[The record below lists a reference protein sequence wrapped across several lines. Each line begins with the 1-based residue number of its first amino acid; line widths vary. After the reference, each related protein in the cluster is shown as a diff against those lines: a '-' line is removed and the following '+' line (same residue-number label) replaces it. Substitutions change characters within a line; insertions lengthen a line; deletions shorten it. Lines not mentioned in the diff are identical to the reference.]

1 LRGILW
7 HASGTPDK
15 GCIIATVRG
24 FSCLSRSP
32 WSLYLVAVLGVT
44 LLPAAAQ
51 QPPAPAFPSS
61 QGNVN
66 NVPRVTL
73 DVRVVDEHGQF
84 VPNLT
89 AEDFLVLEDGVQ
101 QTLSTFDVV
110 DIPVGPAG
118 TAGPVNPVKP
128 VGADSASND
137 VTREQ
142 RLYILLLDD
151 LRTDLSR
158 SATVA
163 AQARDFIEHRLA
175 DSDRAVVLAT
185 SGTSGMKGV
194 VQQFTNNRQWLLD
207 AIDKVEAGFG
217 ARGKCNG
224 DPQGCA
230 CSDDRTAYRSISGIA
245 RWLVPVLGQR
255 KAVLLF
261 GEGDVAGGRALAPM
275 PDNMDPLGNP
285 LGGPFGDD
293 RSVPGIPVSRSN
305 NSAVKATCEAIDEDR
320 RDAADVAARANVTVY
335 LVDPRQNADAEFTRI
350 VADTSSYYL
359 LGYAPASD
367 KHNGTFRKIEVRA
380 RRPGFTATT
389 RAGYTA
395 QNDAP
400 PKKVSPQ
407 PPLPVALA
415 ELISSPVA
423 ASGVTMSVTAP
434 VFRGKAGKA
443 SVEVIVDVA
452 RRDLTTSGG
461 LGKLELLDA
470 VADSDGRIRA
480 SERGSLDMKLSARS
494 GDTKASQGVRVLSR
508 LDVAPGRYMLRV
520 TGTDSNG
527 KSQGPVGTVQYDLD
541 VPDFAKDPITMS
553 GLVLSLASEASQPT
567 TGSDKDWQ
575 KRFDYAPTA
584 RRAFSAAD
592 ELTVAGEAYINEKA
606 PGAIEATTMVLR
618 PSGEVAVQTK
628 DLLDADGRSAAYRYE
643 STVALSGLQPG
654 DYIFKVEVRSGAAAA
669 SREIPFVV
677 VAGLTT
683 PGVTYIT
690 EPSLGA
696 VLKRAAAYVAEFS
709 KKVSGLV
716 AEETYEQDAAANQ
729 HRVLKSDFLL
739 VQLPGWAHPA
749 EFRDV
754 FEVDGQ
760 PVRDRE
766 ERLTQL
772 FLTPSKSRSQVEAI
786 VAESARYNIG
796 NIARTMNTPMLPLE
810 FLAAGVQKGFEF
822 RRTTDSKPLR
832 VSKTENPGG
841 PFAVPENAWV
851 IEYRETEKETV
862 IRNQQGRNI
871 YSYGRFWIDPRSGRI
886 LMSELRADGGGVAVV
901 VDVSY
906 RSDDAAGV
914 AVPVEMRESYDP
926 IQTGST
932 GPPGVGVRGV
942 ATYGHFRQFRVQ
954 TDESVA
960 PSVPEEK

>member
-7 HASGTPDK
+7 HASRNLPQRPHN
-15 GCIIATVRG
+15 AAVRG
-24 FSCLSRSP
+24 FSCFSRSP

-44 LLPAAAQ
+44 LAGQQPAA
-51 QPPAPAFPSS
+51 PAARS
-61 QGNVN
+61 NA
-66 NVPRVTL
+66 VTL

-89 AEDFLVLEDGVQ
+89 ADDFLVFEDGVQ
-101 QTLSTFDVV
+101 QTLSTLNVV
-110 DIPVGPAG
+110 DIPVGPVG
-118 TAGPVNPVKP
+118 NVGPVNPVSPVSP

-137 VTREQ
+137 LTREQ

-151 LRTDLSR
+151 LRTDVSR

-163 AQARDFIEHRLA
+163 DQARDFIEHRLA
-175 DSDRAVVLAT
+175 DTDRAVVVAT
-185 SGTSGMKGV
+185 SGRKGL
-194 VQQFTNNRQWLLD
+194 VQEFTNNRQWLFD
-207 AIDKVEAGFG
+207 AIDKIEAGFG
-217 ARGKCNG
+217 MRAKCNG

-230 CSDDRTAYRSISGIA
+230 CSDDRTAYRSMSNIA
-245 RWLVPVLGQR
+245 RWLVPVRGQR

-261 GEGDVAGGRALAPM
+261 GEGDVAGTRAAEPM
-275 PDNMDPLGNP
+275 PDTFNP
-285 LGGPFGDD
+285 LGGPLVNDSG
-293 RSVPGIPVSRSN
+293 VPGIPVSRSN
-305 NSAVKATCEAIDEDR
+305 NPSVKAGCDAIDEDR
-320 RDAADVAARANVTVY
+320 RDAADVVARANATVY
-335 LVDPRQNADAEFTRI
+335 LVDPRQGADAEFTRI

-359 LGYAPASD
+359 LGYAPAND
-367 KHNGTFRKIEVRA
+367 KRNGTFRKIEVRA
-380 RRPGFTATT
+380 RRPGLTATT

-395 QNDAP
+395 QNDVP
-400 PKKVSPQ
+400 PKKASPQ
-407 PPLPVALA
+407 PPLSAALA
-415 ELISSPVA
+415 ELISTPVA
-423 ASGVTMSVTAP
+423 TSGLTMSVTAP
-434 VFRGKAGKA
+434 AFRGKAGKA

-452 RRDLTTSGG
+452 RKDLTGSGG

-470 VADSDGRIRA
+470 VEDSDGRIRA
-480 SERGSLDMKLSARS
+480 SERGSLDMKPSARS
-494 GDTKASQGVRVLSR
+494 RDAMASQGVRVLSR
-508 LDVAPGRYMLRV
+508 LDVPPGKYVLRV
-520 TGTDSNG
+520 AGADGNG
-527 KSQGPVGTVQYDLD
+527 RSQGSVQYSLD

-553 GLVLSLASEASQPT
+553 GLALSLASEASQPT

-654 DYIFKVEVRSGAAAA
+654 DYIFKVEVRSGGAAA

-810 FLAAGVQKGFEF
+810 FLAAGVQKGFDF

-832 VSKTENPGG
+832 LSKTENPGG

-871 YSYGRFWIDPRSGRI
+871 YSYGRFWIDPRSGRV

-906 RSDDAAGV
+906 RSDDIAGV

-932 GPPGVGVRGV
+932 GPGVRGV

-960 PSVPEEK
+960 PSAPDEK